1 MVRGKNPEA
10 DLKRKY
16 TETFEKCLVLSLA
29 LHLSVFSV
37 SREAKVK
44 AYDPVKQQVVI
55 QIEDIP
61 ETKQEIKRP
70 PAPKRPAVP
79 IEVESEELPDDV
91 TIETT
96 ELDVWEENIPPPPP
110 PPAAVEAPPPEED
123 EIVPFW
129 HVEKAPELI
138 HAVKPTYPEIARKAQ
153 MEGKVFLQLLVGKDG
168 KVEDVKFIKG
178 PEIFKEAAMKAAWQF
193 LFSSAMQNDKPVRV
207 WMAVPIDFR
216 LVGGSQ

>member
-10 DLKRKY
+10 DLKRRY
-16 TETFEKCLVLSLA
+16 RETFEKCLLLSLM
-29 LHLSVFSV
+29 LHLIAFSV

-44 AYDPVKQQVVI
+44 AYEPVKQQVVI

-110 PPAAVEAPPPEED
+110 PPAVEAPPPEED

-129 HVEKAPELI
+129 HVEKEPELI
-138 HAVKPTYPEIARKAQ
+138 RAVKPTYPEIARKAQ
-153 MEGKVFLQLLVGKDG
+153 MEGKVFLQVLVGKDG

-193 LFSSAMQNDKPVRV
+193 LFSPAMQNDKPVRV
-207 WMAVPIDFR
+207 RMAVPIDFK
-216 LVGGSQ
+216 LVGSTR